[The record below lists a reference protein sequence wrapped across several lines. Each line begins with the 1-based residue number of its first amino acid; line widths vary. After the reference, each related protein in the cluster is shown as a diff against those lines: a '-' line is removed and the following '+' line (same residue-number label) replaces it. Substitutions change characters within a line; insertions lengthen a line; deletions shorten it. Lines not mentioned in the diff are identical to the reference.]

1 MIIRPIKTAN
11 HEIRIKFFFQPSA
24 KVLQAVTLDHCPSFC
39 GHLFIPKTP
48 WLVDDIS
55 KLYLKSCCN
64 GYLQHMGRSP
74 QIYTAH
80 KIWGQNLLA
89 GVHCSLLV
97 IPVGILTQFT
107 KSINLTIILTWP
119 NFYGTFKYHESHS
132 NNHLFKCYWPG
143 MTIYSLCNHFCNHKY
158 HYDSIACLGV
168 EIRFLIKKL
177 WWKRCFYTVF
187 QESPF

>member
-1 MIIRPIKTAN
+1 MCGIDLRRSPLW
-11 HEIRIKFFFQPSA
+11 
-24 KVLQAVTLDHCPSFC
+24 VLWCTSGYFDVLLGTLRYFWVLWGTSEND
-39 GHLFIPKTP
+39 
-48 WLVDDIS
+48 
-55 KLYLKSCCN
+55 
-64 GYLQHMGRSP
+64 QEGRSP

-80 KIWGQNLLA
+80 KIWSQNLLA

-132 NNHLFKCYWPG
+132 NNHIFKCYWPG